1 MKAFIDGVCHTGL
14 PTSVLYV
21 SHQRS
26 IISGILEK
34 TSENGLD
41 VKKRNKGHFVHD
53 LWRKS
58 LAKSITWT
66 IQHFSGTNAILLC
79 PLFENFL
86 LLDLMGKVHLQ
97 IMY

>member
-1 MKAFIDGVCHTGL
+1 MASVLIGL

-41 VKKRNKGHFVHD
+41 VKKRNKGPFVHD

-66 IQHFSGTNAILLC
+66 IQHFSGTNAILLF

-86 LLDLMGKVHLQ
+86 LLGLTGKIYLQ